1 MALRILT
8 QSSSNKQL
16 ASAFLKYMSTST
28 GQKNVGFVGLG
39 NMGGHMAS
47 NLMKHVST
55 SPLSQLKLL
64 CYLVYYV
71 TI

>member
-8 QSSSNKQL
+8 TSSSRSQV
-16 ASAFLKYMSTST
+16 ATAFMKYMSTST

-47 NLMKHVST
+47 NLMKHVSII
-55 SPLSQLKLL
+55 LWL
-64 CYLVYYV
+64 YH
-71 TI
+71 I